1 MRDEKR
7 EKILELVR
15 EYYREKN
22 EDNKI
27 FIPGV
32 SPIHASGITVRS
44 KDIVSIV
51 NTALD
56 GWFTE
61 FKACEQ
67 FRLKLKAH
75 LDKKHCVLTNSGSSA
90 SLVAMS
96 TMLELFPSRKFVLTT
111 ALAFPTTVAP
121 IYQNNSIPIYVDVD
135 LDTLSP
141 NMSQVE
147 TFIKKHNVSGAI
159 FTHTMGVPYPEH
171 LVRELLGEDKF
182 LISDGCDALG
192 ARVKQGDAL
201 GNYSDMLTLSFFPAH
216 QISTAG
222 EGGAVLF
229 NKEEYYKPAFSF
241 VNWGKSCYCSPGQDN
256 ICGKRFSH
264 VNQGKLPYG
273 YDHKYVFDRIG
284 YNLKMTELQ
293 AAMGGT
299 QIDFIDSE
307 VTARRENY
315 LLLYLALSQDNEEYL
330 TVGSTFPVGNSSP
343 FGFPIYVKEGAP
355 FTAKKLIA
363 YLEDHK
369 IRTRRFFAG
378 NITKQPGYKDMPY
391 IYTNLSVTDYIMN
404 NGFWIG
410 CHSGI
415 TTQMVEYV
423 KQTMNDFMSKYK

>member
-1 MRDEKR
+1 MKSKDRDRILKLVEK
-7 EKILELVR
+7 
-15 EYYREKN
+15 YYTETKGKD
-22 EDNKI
+22 EI
-27 FIPGV
+27 FIPGETV
-32 SPIHASGITVRS
+32 INASGIKVRS
-44 KDIVSIV
+44 DDIVSIV
-51 NTALD
+51 DTALD

-61 FKACEQ
+61 FVACTKFKQE
-67 FRLKLKAH
+67 LKTYLN
-75 LDKKHCVLTNSGSSA
+75 KKHCVLTNSGSSA

-135 LDTLSP
+135 LKTLSP

-147 TFIKKHNVSGAI
+147 EFIKKHNVSGAI
-159 FTHTMGVPYPEH
+159 FTHTMGIPYPEH
-171 LVRELLGEDKF
+171 LVRELLGDDRF

-192 ARVKQGDAL
+192 ARIKQGDAL
-201 GNYSDMLTLSFFPAH
+201 GKYSDMLTLSFFAAH
-216 QISTAG
+216 MISTSG

-229 NKEEYYKPAFSF
+229 NKEEYYKPAFSI
-241 VNWGKSCYCSPGQDN
+241 VSWGRSCRCAPGQDN
-256 ICGKRFSH
+256 ACGKRFSH
-264 VNQGKLPYG
+264 TNQGNLPYG
-273 YDHKYVFDRIG
+273 YDHKYVFDRLG

-293 AAMGGT
+293 AAMGIT
-299 QIDFIDSE
+299 QMNYIDHE
-307 VTARRENY
+307 VMRRRENY
-315 LLLYLALSQDNEEYL
+315 LLLSSSLSKNNDEYL
-330 TVGSTFPVGNSSP
+330 IFGTSCNINSTSP

-355 FTAKKLIA
+355 FTANELIK

-391 IYTNLSVTDYIMN
+391 IYTNLSITDYIMN

-415 TTQMVEYV
+415 TSQMIEYIEEII
-423 KQTMNDFMSKYK
+423 NNFMEKYK